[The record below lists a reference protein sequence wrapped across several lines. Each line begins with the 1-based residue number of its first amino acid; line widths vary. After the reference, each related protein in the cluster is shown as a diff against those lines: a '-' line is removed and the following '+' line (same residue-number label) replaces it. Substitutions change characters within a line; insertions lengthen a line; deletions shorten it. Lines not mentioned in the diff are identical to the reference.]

1 MNYLSKRQFSAT
13 KFEPTY
19 ARQAFPCFDEPNIK
33 ATYSISIIHDK
44 NLNAISNGKE
54 IAKDI
59 IDDNR
64 VRTRFSKTVPMSTY
78 LVAFVISDFEYKQS
92 STLRGKPVK

>member
-1 MNYLSKRQFSAT
+1 MSSTQ
-13 KFEPTY
+13 FEPTY
-19 ARQAFPCFDEPNIK
+19 ARNAFPCFDEPNMK
-33 ATYSISIIHDK
+33 ATFSISIIHDK

-54 IAKDI
+54 IGKDI

-78 LVAFVISDFEYKQS
+78 LVAFVISDFKYVQS
-92 STLRGKPVK
+92 STSRGLLVKTE

>member
-1 MNYLSKRQFSAT
+1 MSSTQ
-13 KFEPTY
+13 FEPTY
-19 ARQAFPCFDEPNIK
+19 ARNAFPCFDEPNMK

-54 IAKDI
+54 IAKDT

-64 VRTRFSKTVPMSTY
+64 VRTAFSKTVPMSTY

-92 STLRGKPVK
+92 LTLRGRPVK

>member
-54 IAKDI
+54 IGKDI

-64 VRTRFSKTVPMSTY
+64 VRTRFSKTVRMSTY